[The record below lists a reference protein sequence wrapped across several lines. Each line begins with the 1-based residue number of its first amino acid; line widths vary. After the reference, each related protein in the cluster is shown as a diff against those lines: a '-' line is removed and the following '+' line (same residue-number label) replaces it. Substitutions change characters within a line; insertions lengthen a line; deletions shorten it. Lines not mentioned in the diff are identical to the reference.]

1 MKIKKVD
8 DKPMV
13 IHTKEKAKIH
23 SHEPKGAR
31 IKGSNI
37 YTVERGPKIAGA
49 KAAETMGKKS
59 YRKSTVYQVNVKEKG
74 LSRFKRNVREANTS
88 IKTKNTNL
96 HIAGR
101 TGALTAGAVTEQME
115 GGQEVSQA
123 AYLAYEASRP
133 VTGTASKGAA
143 LFRKKAAAKAKKRIK
158 KVEAGKKLA
167 KKTAKKAAKDTAKA
181 VAKETAKETAKTT
194 AKVAAKTA
202 TKTAATAA
210 GTAVAP
216 GVGTAIGMA
225 AGYVAGV
232 SIEVKDEKMTN
243 RSRKIKFFLDKMKA
257 QENQTDSVAKLVKD
271 LIVRKAI
278 TWVKAAAPVVGLV
291 LLLLVLVVA
300 MIAVPVIAAI
310 AILYNSP
317 FALFLPPLE
326 SGDTVQTVTS
336 AYVQE
341 FNGDVNT
348 KVNEHT
354 GYDLG
359 ELVYVDYEGME
370 ENPSNYYDIMAV
382 YMVKHG
388 VGDTA
393 TVMNDTSKGWL
404 QAVVND
410 MCSYTTSTGTKDVE
424 ETDADSLWMWCSLIL
439 HLCPIKLDLIRDIAL
454 GTDNAERKAYS
465 NNKYGLVEYSIRSGY
480 VKISYKN
487 RNGVRKEG
495 ALDWRELYEILSYMV
510 KQPFYCGEDQK
521 KYYQETKQKADRDKM
536 NPVYKRFFD
545 IEDSV
550 KANRLETRERAIA
563 NGWETKIDENGHVV
577 SDDAVSV
584 SVDDIQADTESQETV
599 DFTPKQEPVQQV
611 ESLENEKNVDRQTKH
626 NFHYNLWEME
636 KGGAKTRYQWNM
648 DAIRTLKQIESE
660 NRIATPEEQK
670 VLSKFVGWGGLSQAF
685 DEENAGWS
693 KEYKELKEM
702 LSDEEY
708 AAARATVNNAFYT
721 SPEIAMCINSAL
733 VQFGFR
739 GGNVLEPS
747 MGIGNFFGSMP
758 APMQR
763 SNLYGVELDSI
774 SGRIAKQLYQNA
786 NISITGFENTTYPD
800 NFFDV
805 VVGNVPFGD
814 YKVFDPK
821 YNKYNFRIHD
831 YFLAKALDQV
841 RPGGMVAVITTKG
854 TLDKANPTIRKYLA
868 ERAELVGAVRLPNTA
883 FKDNAGT
890 EVTADIL
897 FLQKRE
903 RKIDIEPD
911 WVHLGV
917 TENGIAVN
925 SYFAEHPEMM
935 LGSMEYDTRIYGQDS
950 RYTVCVNNDENFNMY
965 ETLNKAI
972 GNIKAQ
978 MTDFER
984 VADEAEQTEE
994 VIPADPNVRN
1004 YTYTFFEGKLYYRE
1018 NSEMVKKEVSQTAEE
1033 RIRSLDEIRQI
1044 TRELIDIQM
1053 DGCSEEE
1060 LSDKQRLLNVK
1071 YDGCRN

>member
-167 KKTAKKAAKDTAKA
+167 KKTAKKAAKDTAKT

-194 AKVAAKTA
+194 AKVATKTA
-202 TKTAATAA
+202 TKAAATAA

-225 AGYVAGV
+225 AGYAAGV

-278 TWVKAAAPVVGLV
+278 TWVKAAAPIVGLV

-300 MIAVPVIAAI
+300 MIAVPVIAVI

-341 FNGDVNT
+341 FNRDVNT

-393 TVMNDTSKGWL
+393 TVMNDTSEFREELYTNILDAYARIKEPEKEETQKQDRTQEMPEFSVTVTPYEREGSNIKGL
-404 QAVVND
+404 ARIYFENSFIVNNINIVQGKEKIFVS
-410 MCSYTTSTGTKDVE
+410 MPSYKTKQVDEQGKPIYQDVCYPVTKDFRE
-424 ETDADSLWMWCSLIL
+424 
-439 HLCPIKLDLIRDIAL
+439 KLYNEIIS
-454 GTDNAERKAYS
+454 EYEKA
-465 NNKYGLVEYSIRSGY
+465 K
-480 VKISYKN
+480 
-487 RNGVRKEG
+487 
-495 ALDWRELYEILSYMV
+495 
-510 KQPFYCGEDQK
+510 
-521 KYYQETKQKADRDKM
+521 DK
-536 NPVYKRFFD
+536 
-545 IEDSV
+545 S
-550 KANRLETRERAIA
+550 
-563 NGWETKIDENGHVV
+563 
-577 SDDAVSV
+577 
-584 SVDDIQADTESQETV
+584 
-599 DFTPKQEPVQQV
+599 
-611 ESLENEKNVDRQTKH
+611 NEKARESAEKH
-626 NFHYNLWEME
+626 HGNPDKE
-636 KGGAKTRYQWNM
+636 KDK
-648 DAIRTLKQIESE
+648 E
-660 NRIATPEEQK
+660 ATP
-670 VLSKFVGWGGLSQAF
+670 
-685 DEENAGWS
+685 
-693 KEYKELKEM
+693 
-702 LSDEEY
+702 
-708 AAARATVNNAFYT
+708 
-721 SPEIAMCINSAL
+721 
-733 VQFGFR
+733 FR
-739 GGNVLEPS
+739 
-747 MGIGNFFGSMP
+747 
-758 APMQR
+758 
-763 SNLYGVELDSI
+763 
-774 SGRIAKQLYQNA
+774 
-786 NISITGFENTTYPD
+786 
-800 NFFDV
+800 
-805 VVGNVPFGD
+805 
-814 YKVFDPK
+814 
-821 YNKYNFRIHD
+821 
-831 YFLAKALDQV
+831 
-841 RPGGMVAVITTKG
+841 
-854 TLDKANPTIRKYLA
+854 
-868 ERAELVGAVRLPNTA
+868 
-883 FKDNAGT
+883 
-890 EVTADIL
+890 
-897 FLQKRE
+897 
-903 RKIDIEPD
+903 
-911 WVHLGV
+911 
-917 TENGIAVN
+917 
-925 SYFAEHPEMM
+925 
-935 LGSMEYDTRIYGQDS
+935 
-950 RYTVCVNNDENFNMY
+950 
-965 ETLNKAI
+965 
-972 GNIKAQ
+972 
-978 MTDFER
+978 
-984 VADEAEQTEE
+984 
-994 VIPADPNVRN
+994 
-1004 YTYTFFEGKLYYRE
+1004 
-1018 NSEMVKKEVSQTAEE
+1018 
-1033 RIRSLDEIRQI
+1033 
-1044 TRELIDIQM
+1044 
-1053 DGCSEEE
+1053 
-1060 LSDKQRLLNVK
+1060 
-1071 YDGCRN
+1071 